1 MPPPSP
7 GPSLESL
14 LETSLSTAI
23 LPLGKSTLRDLL
35 DSSSE
40 PVTLA
45 TPAPLHWCLDPCHQ
59 ETHLWLEPLIRYVPF
74 LQRLC
79 VPSKQQKPTI
89 YHTWPPHNP
98 SVGWGTDHSI
108 HLKGDHKAMKT
119 TTCRKRPAVRRRR
132 RTCACWIML
141 STVFSL
147 NLLETTSV
155 PHPQAFAPALARSW
169 GRVGTALGSSPP
181 VYVGLPFLCFA
192 FGSCPSRSRRREFG
206 KRN

>member
-1 MPPPSP
+1 MPTPSP
-7 GPSLESL
+7 EPSLDSL

-45 TPAPLHWCLDPCHQ
+45 TPALLHWCLDPCHQ

-132 RTCACWIML
+132 QTCACWIML
-141 STVFSL
+141 SSFQPQLAGDHQRAPPPSL
-147 NLLETTSV
+147 CSSSRPPLGKGGHCSRLLATCLRWVTIS
-155 PHPQAFAPALARSW
+155 L
-169 GRVGTALGSSPP
+169 
-181 VYVGLPFLCFA
+181 LCFWQL
-192 FGSCPSRSRRREFG
+192 SLQ
-206 KRN
+206 K